1 MASRIA
7 TSPSGRGV
15 FATLRASGAA
25 SRSNAIIRSFSS
37 ASSSAEN
44 DSRLKMMFLGA
55 PGVGKGTYASRIAPK
70 LGIPTISTGDLV
82 RAELKSGSELG
93 EKLRS
98 YNDKGLLVPDELIT
112 DMVKV
117 RLSEPDTSKGFL
129 LDGFPR
135 TVRQAEDLE
144 AFLPLSIVVNIV
156 LKEEYLMEKI
166 MGRRV
171 CTVCPNS
178 YNVAHIYNED
188 EGVDMPPLMPKHG
201 DPEVCDCGA
210 KLQRRSDDKEDIVR
224 DRLKVYHDQTAPL
237 VEFYNSRGVLHDFVV
252 KKGLDDL
259 PKLEASLAS
268 KLNVASL

>member
-1 MASRIA
+1 M
-7 TSPSGRGV
+7 
-15 FATLRASGAA
+15 
-25 SRSNAIIRSFSS
+25 
-37 ASSSAEN
+37 
-44 DSRLKMMFLGA
+44 
-55 PGVGKGTYASRIAPK
+55 
-70 LGIPTISTGDLV
+70 
-82 RAELKSGSELG
+82 RAELKKGSDLG

-98 YNDKGLLVPDELIT
+98 FNDKGLLVPDELIT
-112 DMVKV
+112 DMVKE
-117 RLSEPDTSKGFL
+117 RLSQPDTSKGFL

-171 CTVCPNS
+171 CECGKS
-178 YNVAHIYNED
+178 WNVAHIYNEA
-188 EGVDMPPLMPKHG
+188 EGVDMPPLMPKSG
-201 DPEVCDCGA
+201 NPEVCDCGK
-210 KLQRRSDDKEDIVR
+210 KLQRRSDDKEEIVR

-237 VEFYNSRGVLHDFVV
+237 VDFYNDRGVLHDFVV

-268 KLNVASL
+268 KLNMASL